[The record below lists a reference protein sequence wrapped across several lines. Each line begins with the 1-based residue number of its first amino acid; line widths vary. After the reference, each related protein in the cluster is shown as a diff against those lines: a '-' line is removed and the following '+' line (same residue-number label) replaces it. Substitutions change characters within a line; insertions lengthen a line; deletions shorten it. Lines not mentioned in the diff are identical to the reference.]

1 MFEIAPNDLNHLTI
15 AGRVTRKPAFSHKL
29 GALTLSILNTR
40 GETETPLVL
49 CLDTAI
55 ANAAAA
61 RLQVGQHVTF
71 EARLE
76 SRVVAGRFTLALIAT
91 DYAINNTRDTV
102 RESGHGDGADEFTHP
117 NRPISERY
125 AARSWDAQ
133 QPQVGFDISF

>member
-1 MFEIAPNDLNHLTI
+1 MFDILPTDLNHLTI
-15 AGRVTRKPAFSHKL
+15 AGRVTRKPAYSQKL
-29 GALTLSILNTR
+29 GALILSIRNTR
-40 GETETPLVL
+40 GETETPLLL

-61 RLQVGQHVTF
+61 RIRLGQHVTF

-76 SRVVAGRFTLALIAT
+76 SRVVESKATLAIVAT
-91 DYAINNTRDTV
+91 DYAINNTSDTM

-133 QPQVGFDISF
+133 QPEVGFDIPF